1 MEAEIKNYD
10 LQFRE
15 IANYLFNL
23 MKTNEKASTG
33 KFPRI

>member
-23 MKTNEKASTG
+23 MKTNEKASPG